1 MDNGGYKKDSFIHKN
16 WGKNQLIIHCPIP
29 ECLSLTKNLIICL
42 AISYH
47 FYRINTFLLTKK
59 ILSYCKSIFT
69 NLWKIYIFKTIY
81 RELKERL
88 LKIVFLE
95 LEKCQKEKINIFI
108 LICIFRKLTFYI
120 KNSGKNFRPIV
131 HKTNISGNW
140 SMTPNYVL
148 FKGSMSAP

>member
-108 LICIFRKLTFYI
+108 LICIFRKYNIL
-120 KNSGKNFRPIV
+120 
-131 HKTNISGNW
+131 HKEWWQEFQTNC
-140 SMTPNYVL
+140 
-148 FKGSMSAP
+148 A